1 MSKMLIIEI
10 DGDVEKLW
18 DTMFGV
24 LKEKKTEIREEE
36 AAKRMFIAGLTMWGE
51 NIIKRIEK

>member
-1 MSKMLIIEI
+1 MSKMMIIEI

-18 DTMFGV
+18 DRMFGI
-24 LKEKKTEIREEE
+24 LKEEEPESREEE

-51 NIIKRIEK
+51 RIVKKT